1 MFEQKRL
8 VFFRGQDIARDQ
20 MALFRPAPGE
30 IGLQEAESFARVTR
44 VDRSQNMFAMDA

>member
-20 MALFRPAPGE
+20 VALFSPAPGK
-30 IGLQEAESFARVTR
+30 IGLQEAQSLSCVTR